1 MDLEKYKLK
10 RLIKTLEKAR
20 GLGTSVVTVMIPANY
35 QINLIRQLLTDEYST
50 ATNIK
55 SRVNRLSV
63 LSAITSA
70 QTRLKQYKQTP
81 PNGLALFCGEVVAD
95 DGKSKKLVLDI
106 EPPKPLT
113 RKLYL
118 CDNKFHLEALT
129 EMLNDDETFGF
140 IIIDGNGTL
149 FATLSGNNKTIVSQ
163 FTVTLPKKHGRGGQS
178 ALRFARLR
186 LEARHNYIRKV
197 AETATHCFISK
208 NICNVKGI
216 IIAGSAELKKQLYDS
231 QLFDKRLHERVLKL
245 IDTSYGGENGFNQAI
260 ELASDIMGS
269 MKMIQ
274 EKKILTDFFSEIS
287 QDTGK
292 YCFGIRDINYALEM
306 GAIEILIIDQDLDLN
321 TITAINSD
329 NQEQVF
335 FSKNALQDNLKI
347 IKEEAYIDYI
357 IENHKSFGATLQ
369 IVSAN
374 ITRITI
380 L

>member
-10 RLIKTLEKAR
+10 RLIKTLGKAR
-20 GLGTSVVTVMIPANY
+20 GIGTSVVTVMIPANY

-55 SRVNRLSV
+55 SRVNKLSV

-81 PNGLALFCGEVVAD
+81 PNGLALFCGEVVGE

-140 IIIDGNGTL
+140 IIIDGNGAL

-208 NICNVKGI
+208 NVCNVKGI

-231 QLFDKRLHERVLKL
+231 QLFDKGCTKR
-245 IDTSYGGENGFNQAI
+245 Y
-260 ELASDIMGS
+260 
-269 MKMIQ
+269 
-274 EKKILTDFFSEIS
+274 
-287 QDTGK
+287 
-292 YCFGIRDINYALEM
+292 
-306 GAIEILIIDQDLDLN
+306 
-321 TITAINSD
+321 
-329 NQEQVF
+329 
-335 FSKNALQDNLKI
+335 
-347 IKEEAYIDYI
+347 
-357 IENHKSFGATLQ
+357 
-369 IVSAN
+369 
-374 ITRITI
+374 
-380 L
+380 